1 MSSGKVGNNLPVE
14 SAVLCP
20 HLAAMILQLLLPVL
34 GLMLVAALVT
44 RAVEAILPESLGAL
58 AATTVISAMLVWL
71 LTSAG
76 FALLYTIEDA
86 RVWDLLGQAPSAS
99 LGYFLRLGA
108 SAVLIWGPVL
118 LLVVSTAPRRWK
130 TAVW

>member
-1 MSSGKVGNNLPVE
+1 
-14 SAVLCP
+14 
-20 HLAAMILQLLLPVL
+20 MILQLLLPVL

-58 AATTVISAMLVWL
+58 AATTVISALLVWL

>member
-1 MSSGKVGNNLPVE
+1 MNARR
-14 SAVLCP
+14 SAPILV
-20 HLAAMILQLLLPVL
+20 HMILQLLLPVL
-34 GLMLVAALVT
+34 GLMLVTVLVT
-44 RAVEAILPESLGAL
+44 RGVEAILPESLGAL
-58 AATTVISAMLVWL
+58 AATTVISALLVWL